1 MIQIAVVAVATEA
14 IWIGVRFRKKPIPE
28 TKCRLDKILI
38 FNELGDSCALFH
50 KRYKAPGSARKCPN
64 KYCSVAHMDTIVEH
78 IDKAVYSID
87 ISIYTFSSLT
97 ISEAFK
103 RALLRGVTLRIIS
116 DNEMVSSAGSQVKVL
131 ADLGVPV
138 LAIETTYMM
147 HNKFCIIDGLER
159 VEEIRR
165 QKNRKLE
172 HTPCSIVITGS
183 INWTRQ
189 AFHLNWENIFIT
201 DDEYV
206 TAQYQM
212 EFSRMWEFCGDPA
225 KVPIYQYRK
234 SFLRSIF
241 DWSLYWFQRI
251 FTWKIDDVHHEQLIL
266 RDPKACEEYQAP
278 GE

>member
-1 MIQIAVVAVATEA
+1 IQIAVVAVATEA
-14 IWIGVRFRKKPIPE
+14 IWIGVRFRKQPIPE
-28 TKCRLDKILI
+28 TKPRLDKILI
-38 FNELGDSCALFH
+38 FNELGESCALFH
-50 KRYKAPGSARKCPN
+50 KRYKAPGFARKCPN
-64 KYCSVAHMDTIVEH
+64 KYCSMAHMDTIVEH

-97 ISEAFK
+97 ISEAFR

-131 ADLGVPV
+131 AGLGVPV

-165 QKNRKLE
+165 QKNIKLK

-189 AFHLNWENIFIT
+189 AFNLNWENIFIT
-201 DDEYV
+201 DDEFV

-212 EFSRMWEFCGDPA
+212 EFSRMWDFFGDPA
-225 KVPIYQYRK
+225 KVPIYQ
-234 SFLRSIF
+234 
-241 DWSLYWFQRI
+241 
-251 FTWKIDDVHHEQLIL
+251 H
-266 RDPKACEEYQAP
+266 
-278 GE
+278 